1 MTDVDL
7 DLTTLTTARTRVDRA
22 LRTFAEA
29 GSTADGLAEHTG
41 DRRLAG
47 RVRDFAGNWDDNRG
61 KLEEQL
67 TAVRDRLQAIVDT
80 YSELDASMAAG
91 VDETGATP

>member
-7 DLTTLTTARTRVDRA
+7 NLTTLTTARTRVDAA
-22 LRTFAEA
+22 LSTFAEA
-29 GSTADGLAEHTG
+29 GTVADGLAEHTG
-41 DRRLAG
+41 DRKLAG
-47 RVRDFAGNWDDNRG
+47 RVRDFAGNWDYNRG

-80 YSELDASMAAG
+80 FTELDASMADASG
-91 VDETGATP
+91 GTP